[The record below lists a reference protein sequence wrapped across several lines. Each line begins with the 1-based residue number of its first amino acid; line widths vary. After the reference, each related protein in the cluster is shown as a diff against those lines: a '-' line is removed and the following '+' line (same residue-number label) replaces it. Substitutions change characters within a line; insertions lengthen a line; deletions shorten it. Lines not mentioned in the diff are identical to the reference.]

1 MNEHFV
7 KQVKTGRIRRNSL
20 YDEHVIII
28 YSSILKGEKAM
39 ANTELG
45 RKNKTKIEDA
55 SSLKGTLASVF
66 ILGLFLI
73 GVWAG
78 VYILFTDRF

>member
-28 YSSILKGEKAM
+28 YSSILKGEKSH
-39 ANTELG
+39 G
-45 RKNKTKIEDA
+45 KH
-55 SSLKGTLASVF
+55 GT
-66 ILGLFLI
+66 
-73 GVWAG
+73 WQEK
-78 VYILFTDRF
+78 

>member
-1 MNEHFV
+1 
-7 KQVKTGRIRRNSL
+7 
-20 YDEHVIII
+20 
-28 YSSILKGEKAM
+28 M

-45 RKNKTKIEDA
+45 RKNKTKMEDA

-78 VYILFTDRF
+78 VYFLFTDRF